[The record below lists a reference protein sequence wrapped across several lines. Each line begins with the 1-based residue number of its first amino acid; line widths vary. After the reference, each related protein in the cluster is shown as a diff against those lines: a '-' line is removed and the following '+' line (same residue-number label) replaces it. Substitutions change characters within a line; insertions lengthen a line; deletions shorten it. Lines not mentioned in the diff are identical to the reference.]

1 MSSDD
6 NITLVD
12 KLINFIEKDKLNK
25 GQKKRLL
32 KVIYGIENATKV
44 QIDRFVLFYGLKQD
58 RQKFTQISKIYN
70 CSSSAI
76 RGSVITVRNKLSR
89 YEHVMKIVEKIVKQC
104 EKIE

>member
-1 MSSDD
+1 MSSED

-44 QIDRFVLFYGLKQD
+44 QIDRFVLSYGLKQD
-58 RQKFTQISKIYN
+58 RQKFTQI
-70 CSSSAI
+70 
-76 RGSVITVRNKLSR
+76 
-89 YEHVMKIVEKIVKQC
+89 
-104 EKIE
+104 

>member
-32 KVIYGIENATKV
+32 KVIYSIENATK
-44 QIDRFVLFYGLKQD
+44 IK
-58 RQKFTQISKIYN
+58 
-70 CSSSAI
+70 
-76 RGSVITVRNKLSR
+76 
-89 YEHVMKIVEKIVKQC
+89 
-104 EKIE
+104 